1 MVKHYD
7 ILLSTVHSSKA
18 LLFKRMVILNLQLPM
33 QSGIIITQAVSSN
46 PHYFHKYLGCT
57 HCLIKFVI
65 LVRPINGFLR
75 ISSNSKTHR
84 HNIAAILMK

>member
-1 MVKHYD
+1 MAKRKIPKDKQRSIKH
-7 ILLSTVHSSKA
+7 
-18 LLFKRMVILNLQLPM
+18 NLQLPM

-57 HCLIKFVI
+57 HCLIKFAI

-84 HNIAAILMK
+84 HNIAFLLQTGSHHHIIEY

>member
-1 MVKHYD
+1 MAKRKIQKDKQRSIKHTHKY
-7 ILLSTVHSSKA
+7 
-18 LLFKRMVILNLQLPM
+18 LNLQLPM

-57 HCLIKFVI
+57 HCLINFVI
-65 LVRPINGFLR
+65 LVRQINGFLR
-75 ISSNSKTHR
+75 ISSNSKTHC